1 MSLHI
6 FPKPNSS
13 FTEEFKKLLT
23 LLLCPCCASVTQL
36 PVQKRWQ
43 LWETWRENFRHV
55 ESNKGLQKP
64 NMLSFACVSEC
75 VRVYA
80 CVFVSK
86 WARRGEKLN
95 SLCVSFFFRFLR
107 VHEKKLCTIF
117 LQATFTACTRRT
129 ADTACCNSMRV
140 CLYSPWQ
147 AASSCWTWHLSRCY
161 QVAEAITPLPG
172 PPGHTVYLSRLGR
185 HQWLGCWLEFALSLL
200 HTVFN
205 LCRCREYMQGCGPA
219 FHSTLKS
226 KYCKRCET
234 FLADDNYKKKWS
246 TSSYTL
252 LALAL

>member
-23 LLLCPCCASVTQL
+23 LLLCPCCVSVTQL

-95 SLCVSFFFRFLR
+95 SLCLSFFFRFW
-107 VHEKKLCTIF
+107 ECTKKTLHNIF
-117 LQATFTACTRRT
+117 TSNFYSLHT
-129 ADTACCNSMRV
+129 
-140 CLYSPWQ
+140 LYRWN
-147 AASSCWTWHLSRCY
+147 
-161 QVAEAITPLPG
+161 
-172 PPGHTVYLSRLGR
+172 
-185 HQWLGCWLEFALSLL
+185 SLL
-200 HTVFN
+200 QLHEGVFVFPVASCQLLLDLASVTVLSGRRGN
-205 LCRCREYMQGCGPA
+205 NATARPTWAHCVPE
-219 FHSTLKS
+219 
-226 KYCKRCET
+226 
-234 FLADDNYKKKWS
+234 
-246 TSSYTL
+246 
-252 LALAL
+252 

>member
-23 LLLCPCCASVTQL
+23 LLLCPCCVSVTQL

-86 WARRGEKLN
+86 WARRGKKLN
-95 SLCVSFFFRFLR
+95 SLCLSFFFRFW
-107 VHEKKLCTIF
+107 ECTKKTLHNIF
-117 LQATFTACTRRT
+117 TSNFYSLKQPVAIAWGC
-129 ADTACCNSMRV
+129 V
-140 CLYSPWQ
+140 CIPRGKLP
-147 AASSCWTWHLSRCY
+147 APVGPGICHG
-161 QVAEAITPLPG
+161 AIR
-172 PPGHTVYLSRLGR
+172 SQR
-185 HQWLGCWLEFALSLL
+185 Q
-200 HTVFN
+200 
-205 LCRCREYMQGCGPA
+205 
-219 FHSTLKS
+219 
-226 KYCKRCET
+226 
-234 FLADDNYKKKWS
+234 
-246 TSSYTL
+246 
-252 LALAL
+252 